1 MPDEPEEDC
10 DVTAG
15 RPEVVALNRAGVVD
29 FDEDVSTLEVVEDN
43 TEEPAPPESL
53 DRCDPPIPL
62 VEEAESVIT
71 EGVALLEAV
80 RPEVELGPV
89 LLDAEELWT

>member
-1 MPDEPEEDC
+1 
-10 DVTAG
+10 
-15 RPEVVALNRAGVVD
+15 VD
-29 FDEDVSTLEVVEDN
+29 FDEDVSTLEVVEVN

-71 EGVALLEAV
+71 EGVVLLEAV
-80 RPEVELGPV
+80 RPEMELGPA
-89 LLDAEELWT
+89 LFDDEEL

>member
-1 MPDEPEEDC
+1 MADK
-10 DVTAG
+10 
-15 RPEVVALNRAGVVD
+15 PEVVALSRTGVVD

-71 EGVALLEAV
+71 EDVVLLEAV
-80 RPEVELGPV
+80 RPEVELGPAPF
-89 LLDAEELWT
+89 DDDELWI